1 MGISNQQGCLLLSTG
16 NKSELAVGYCTL
28 YGDMSG
34 GLAVISDVPK
44 TIVYD
49 LARLINAETEII
61 PQRIIDKAPSA
72 ELKPD
77 QADQDDLPPYDVLDP
92 ILKAYIQDAHDVN
105 EIVAMGY
112 PKDIVMDVIKRV
124 DRNEYKRHQAAP
136 GLKVTSKAFGYGRR
150 YPIAQRYAARIAS
163 D

>member
-1 MGISNQQGCLLLSTG
+1 MAL
-16 NKSELAVGYCTL
+16 ELAGRFYYTH
-28 YGDMSG
+28 G
-34 GLAVISDVPK
+34 
-44 TIVYD
+44 
-49 LARLINAETEII
+49 RLRTA
-61 PQRIIDKAPSA
+61 
-72 ELKPD
+72 
-77 QADQDDLPPYDVLDP
+77 
-92 ILKAYIQDAHDVN
+92 KAYIQDAHDVN

-112 PKDIVMDVIKRV
+112 SKDIVMDVIKRV